1 MNAKQSPLNCNTKN
15 NKKKVG
21 KNFFA
26 WFTRNKLIPKA
37 TIKLMQAFEETLE
50 RTVRPRSRRIVWPI
64 RVCAAVQGIVL
75 VTSMSK
81 TRCIVLCEYVLII

>member
-1 MNAKQSPLNCNTKN
+1 MQSNPPFTVIPKTTRKGLEKN
-15 NKKKVG
+15 V
-21 KNFFA
+21 FA

-50 RTVRPRSRRIVWPI
+50 RTVRPRSRKIVWPI